1 MLISGNWHREVVR
14 RRQAVALPIVR
25 FADMRFTYGTG
36 QRFGSLGNS
45 FSPGRMAPHTE
56 NRRRNLSER

>member
-14 RRQAVALPIVR
+14 RMQAVALLIVR

-45 FSPGRMAPHTE
+45 FSRDGWPLILKTGDET
-56 NRRRNLSER
+56 